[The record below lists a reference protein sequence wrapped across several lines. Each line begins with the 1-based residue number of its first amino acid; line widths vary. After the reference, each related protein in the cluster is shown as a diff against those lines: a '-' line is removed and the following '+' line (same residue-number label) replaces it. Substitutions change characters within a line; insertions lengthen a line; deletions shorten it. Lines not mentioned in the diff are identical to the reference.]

1 MTQEEV
7 VAYMKVTLGPIV
19 DAINMT
25 DEALNAAADYML
37 AVYGLED
44 YGSLTQDAEFMSLA
58 DFFAINAALNFAT
71 VFYKFSADGA
81 SIEGDDIFQHLNVR
95 WQNALSVAQNS
106 LTKRGY
112 IVTPPGAAI
121 APKNYGVRY
130 GTYDT
135 NYLVD
140 KVVTL

>member
-1 MTQEEV
+1 MTQQEV
-7 VAYMKVTLGPIV
+7 IDYMKVTLGPIV
-19 DAINMT
+19 PAIHMT
-25 DEALNAAADYML
+25 DEALAAAADYML

-44 YGSLTQDAEFMSLA
+44 YAALVKDSEFMSLA
-58 DFFAINAALNFAT
+58 DFFAINGALNFAT

-81 SIEGDDIFQHLNVR
+81 SVEGDDVFQHLNVR

-121 APKNYGVRY
+121 APKNYGARY

-140 KVVTL
+140 QVTTI